1 MLARHVALTHRNRSW
16 RRDCELCYSMMLC
29 GVTARQRVMRSCISA
44 TPCCVTIHVLFSER
58 AVWAFTT
65 VLSRDYWIYADTIG
79 RIQNHFKIPTVL
91 TIAGRVDVRRLQ
103 LILSGRKL
111 RSNTITVNYALYT
124 IVSSM
129 LSCTDYKLSH
139 ILGYL
144 FKLVFISE
152 KKLVI
157 IPFTANASLIISLF
171 HTSRLLETNKARS
184 DW

>member
-58 AVWAFTT
+58 TVWAFTT
-65 VLSRDYWIYADTIG
+65 ALSRDYWIYADTIG
-79 RIQNHFKIPTVL
+79 RIQNYCKSPTVL

-111 RSNTITVNYALYT
+111 RSNTITVNYDLYT

-129 LSCTDYKLSH
+129 LSCTDYKLLIFSA
-139 ILGYL
+139 IYSSSYL
-144 FKLVFISE
+144 YQE
-152 KKLVI
+152 K
-157 IPFTANASLIISLF
+157 NWSSSL
-171 HTSRLLETNKARS
+171 LLLMLL
-184 DW
+184 